1 MTLHITHQDSKK
13 FLCIA
18 AMIAI
23 MSGCATKPF
32 IGLQLND
39 THLKERQI
47 QMKRYEMKDEAAL
60 LASASAVLQ
69 DMGYNL
75 DESETKLGVISS
87 SKQRDARTA
96 DDVIGKIFLSA
107 LTGVA
112 QPINVSQT
120 IRVSLFTSKS
130 AKGGYILRATFQRIV
145 MNAHNQVSAAETLL
159 DEKLYT
165 EFFSKLSKAVFL
177 EAQDI

>member
-60 LASASAVLQ
+60 LAAASAVLQ

-75 DESETKLGVISS
+75 D
-87 SKQRDARTA
+87 
-96 DDVIGKIFLSA
+96 
-107 LTGVA
+107 
-112 QPINVSQT
+112 
-120 IRVSLFTSKS
+120 
-130 AKGGYILRATFQRIV
+130 
-145 MNAHNQVSAAETLL
+145 
-159 DEKLYT
+159 
-165 EFFSKLSKAVFL
+165 
-177 EAQDI
+177 